1 VAIATTHSLIKWMKV
16 ALCESSGKS
25 APTDENLEE
34 WSEPDEGARQSP
46 EQMLQYLVQAGPL
59 P

>member
-1 VAIATTHSLIKWMKV
+1 
-16 ALCESSGKS
+16 LCESSDKS

-46 EQMLQYLVQAGPL
+46 E
-59 P
+59 